1 MPIAM
6 NEQQI
11 LEALE
16 QSDDFTMTSF
26 HNRLKDMQQ
35 FQPAFYKLM
44 MEQMV
49 ARNLKDAN
57 ELKEYL
63 EGNIC

>member
-1 MPIAM
+1 M

-16 QSDDFTMTSF
+16 QSDDYAMTLF
-26 HNRLKDMQQ
+26 YNRLKDMQQ

-57 ELKEYL
+57 ELKDYL